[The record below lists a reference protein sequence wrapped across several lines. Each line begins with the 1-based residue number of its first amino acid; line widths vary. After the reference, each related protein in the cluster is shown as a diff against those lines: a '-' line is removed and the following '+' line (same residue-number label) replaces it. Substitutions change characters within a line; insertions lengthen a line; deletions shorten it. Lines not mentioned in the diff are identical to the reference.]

1 MFIFIFIF
9 VSLSLFA
16 FLLFLLFL
24 FTMAVYTTLSKQ
36 DVCQLLTQ
44 YNCGDYLSHEGITS
58 GIENTNYYV
67 NTHQTN
73 TTDAIVQQWVLTVFE
88 VLTATQLPY
97 YLELTTHLKRHNL
110 SVSAPCRLNNGQLM
124 AIVQNKPAV
133 LTPCLLGTDVMP
145 PTPKQCALAGTLL
158 ANMHQASTDF
168 MLRQPNLRGLDWWQT
183 TAPGLYAHVS
193 PSIAGL
199 LADEVAE
206 QTAYA
211 ASTAYNQLPWGAVH
225 ADLFCNN
232 VLIAPQGYA
241 GAIDFFFAGDDRYV
255 FDLCV
260 TINDWC
266 LQRDY
271 DDNHTGDT
279 IYSNGTLH
287 PERLF
292 AFMQAY
298 LAQRPLNLIEQASL
312 PLMARAAALRFWI
325 SRLNDWYKPR
335 AASQL
340 VAHDP
345 QHFERILRVRRTQ
358 PLTFNN
364 AWIYP

>member
-1 MFIFIFIF
+1 
-9 VSLSLFA
+9 
-16 FLLFLLFL
+16 LFLSFL
-24 FTMAVYTTLSKQ
+24 FNYLIMAVYTILSEQ
-36 DVCQLLTQ
+36 DVRQLLTQ
-44 YNCGDYLSHEGITS
+44 YNCGDYLNHEGITS

-67 NTHQTN
+67 NTHQIN
-73 TTDAIVQQWVLTVFE
+73 TTDGVIQRWVLTVFE

-97 YLELTTHLKRHNL
+97 YLELTTHLKMHNL
-110 SVSAPCRLNNGQLM
+110 PVSAPYRLNNGQLM
-124 AIVQNKPAV
+124 ATVHGKPAV
-133 LTPCLLGTDVMP
+133 LTPCLSGTDVMP

-158 ANMHQASTDF
+158 ANMHQASADF
-168 MLRQPNLRGLDWWQT
+168 TLRQSNLRGLEWWQT

-193 PSIAGL
+193 PDIAGL

-211 ASTAYNQLPWGAVH
+211 ASSVYNQLPWGAVH

-271 DDNHTGDT
+271 DHNNTADT
-279 IYSNGTLH
+279 ISSNGNLH

-298 LAQRPLNLIEQASL
+298 LAQRPLSLIEQVSL

-340 VAHDP
+340 IAHDP
-345 QHFERILRVRRTQ
+345 QHFERILRLRRTQ
-358 PLTFNN
+358 PLMFNN
-364 AWIYP
+364 AWITLKNGT